1 MGNKDYSKGSSW
13 HKWDL
18 HVHTPYTHLN
28 KEYKCSEEE
37 FIQKLCD
44 SEIDCIGLTNY
55 FKFDEKE
62 FGLKEKI
69 EKKGIKVFYNLEV
82 RLDYQNKED
91 QCLDFHIIFSD
102 KAKPQEIDNFLRN
115 ADANVDGT
123 EKKLADLEKDD
134 FDKVVVN
141 FDQLLECLEKES
153 LKLRGKY
160 LLGFLSRGHGNSRS
174 SSNYKK
180 IANKSHFLI
189 HSSDNQKALKEEQSN
204 LSSDNQKALKEEQS
218 NLSSDNQKALKE
230 EQSNLSSD
238 NQKALKEEQSNL
250 SSDNQ
255 KALKE
260 EQSNLKKDREF
271 WLRYNKS
278 LLQSSDAHKE
288 EQIGKKYTWIKAEK
302 TFEGL
307 KQIIYEP
314 KTRVSIDENKP
325 QDPLYKIDCVGLN
338 FDKEVKTTN
347 EKGDTP
353 FCYAGFNETLFFSPY
368 FTCVIGGRGSGKSTL
383 LQLIASAIKNKSF
396 IKGLKYETIQ
406 KYIEIQPDIDIVDS
420 VEYLAQNEVEEFATN
435 VSKFTEAIFNRI
447 DSKSSGKL
455 KELEK
460 QITKGIEKFD
470 EQIRYW
476 QEKTKL
482 EEQLKESKKIRNKY
496 QSIIDAFT
504 DKNYLDKKDKLQA
517 KNQALI
523 DLEQSK
529 KGFLTFIEELKWV
542 VNFNSKENME
552 EKNSYDK
559 VYNQLK
565 QNICKELEQ
574 IDINIKNGCFK
585 SDEEN
590 IRTLKTEHEALSQE
604 IEEFLKEK
612 GVSNENIGD
621 IKNANDHLAN
631 IKKNIADLE
640 HEIKENANKIKGF
653 SYGDIDENIE
663 EFKKQINKEL
673 NKINS
678 TFEEISKNHKEVKPI
693 TIEYRLNEDV
703 FEGVFEDFDK
713 SVDKDLKIQRHQ
725 SKIKEYLK
733 RIELKDVIDMQ
744 HAEFIK
750 ELDSRIENKKA
761 AFYETMMD
769 VFDREIYFQIYQLLI
784 LKHLKN
790 VEKYKIF
797 EVRYD
802 KRALDETSFGQKCTA
817 VLVVLLSLGNNPII
831 IDEPE
836 AHLDSALIA
845 KYLVTLIKERKQERQ
860 IIFATH
866 NANFVLNADA
876 ELIIQLKNEN
886 NKIVARSFMIESDE
900 YKENLLKLEGGEKAF
915 KDRERKY
922 GITKDKN

>member
-1 MGNKDYSKGSSW
+1 MGNKDQNKGSSW

-28 KEYKCSEEE
+28 KAYQCSEDK
-37 FIQKLCD
+37 FIQKLCG

-62 FGLKEKI
+62 FDLKEKI
-69 EKKGIKVFYNLEV
+69 EKEGIKVFYNLEV
-82 RLDYQNKED
+82 RLDYKNNRNEF
-91 QCLDFHIIFSD
+91 LDFHIIFSD
-102 KAKPQEIDNFLRN
+102 KVTQQEIDNFLRN
-115 ADANVDGT
+115 ADANVGGT
-123 EKKLADLEKDD
+123 EKRLADLKEND
-134 FDKVVVN
+134 FNKAVVN

-160 LLGFLSRGHGNSRS
+160 LLGFLSRGHGSIECEFLEKGGRNETI
-174 SSNYKK
+174 YQK
-180 IANKSHFLI
+180 IINKSHFLI
-189 HSSDNQKALKEEQSN
+189 HSSNNQE
-204 LSSDNQKALKEEQS
+204 
-218 NLSSDNQKALKE
+218 
-230 EQSNLSSD
+230 
-238 NQKALKEEQSNL
+238 
-250 SSDNQ
+250 
-255 KALKE
+255 
-260 EQSNLKKDREF
+260 NLKKDREF
-271 WLRYNKS
+271 WLGYNKP

-314 KTRVSIDENKP
+314 ETRVSIDEEKP
-325 QDPLYKIDCVGLN
+325 QDPLYKIDSVGLN
-338 FDKEVKTTN
+338 FDEEVKTTN
-347 EKGDTP
+347 EQDDTP
-353 FCYAGFNETLFFSPY
+353 FCYAGFNETLFFSPN

-396 IKGLKYETIQ
+396 VKGLKHETIQ
-406 KYIEIQPDIDIVDS
+406 KYIEIQPDIDIMDS

-447 DSKSSGKL
+447 DSKSGGKL

-460 QITKGIEKFD
+460 QIKESIEKFD

-482 EEQLKESKKIRNKY
+482 EEQLKESENKRKKY
-496 QSIIDAFT
+496 QNIIDAFT

-517 KNQALI
+517 KHQALI

-529 KGFLTFIEELKWV
+529 EGFLTFIKELKRV
-542 VNFNSKENME
+542 VNFESKENME

-604 IEEFLKEK
+604 IGEFLKEK
-612 GVSNENIGD
+612 GVSDENIGD
-621 IKNANDHLAN
+621 IRNANYHLAN
-631 IKKNIADLE
+631 IKMDIDDLE
-640 HEIKENANKIKGF
+640 REMKEIANKIKGF
-653 SYGDIDENIE
+653 SYGDIDKNIE
-663 EFKKQINKEL
+663 EFKQQINEEL
-673 NKINS
+673 GKINS

-693 TIEYRLNEDV
+693 TIKYRLNEDV

-713 SVDKDLKIQRHQ
+713 LVDKGFNIQRHQ

-733 RIELKDVIDMQ
+733 EIELKDIIDMQ
-744 HAEFIK
+744 HADFI
-750 ELDSRIENKKA
+750 ERLDSLIENKKA
-761 AFYETMMD
+761 AFYETMKD
-769 VFDREIYFQIYQLLI
+769 IFDREIHFQIYRLLI
-784 LKHLKN
+784 LKHLRN

-802 KRALDETSFGQKCTA
+802 KRALNETSFGQRCTA

-836 AHLDSALIA
+836 AHLDSTLIANYLVALI
-845 KYLVTLIKERKQERQ
+845 KKRKQERQ

-886 NKIVARSFMIESDE
+886 NEIVAQSFTIESNE
-900 YKENLLKLEGGEKAF
+900 YKEDLLKLEGGEKAF

-922 GITKDKN
+922 GIIKDKN

>member
-1 MGNKDYSKGSSW
+1 MVRFEIILGENVGNKDQNKGSSW

-18 HVHTPYTHLN
+18 HAHTPYTHLN
-28 KEYKCSEEE
+28 KAYQCSEDE
-37 FIQKLCD
+37 FIQKLCG

-62 FGLKEKI
+62 FDLKEKI
-69 EKKGIKVFYNLEV
+69 EKEGIKVFYNLEV
-82 RLDYQNKED
+82 RLDYKNNRNEF
-91 QCLDFHIIFSD
+91 LDFHIIFSD
-102 KAKPQEIDNFLRN
+102 KVTQQEIDNFLRN
-115 ADANVDGT
+115 ADANVGGT
-123 EKKLADLEKDD
+123 EKRLADLKEND
-134 FDKVVVN
+134 FNKVVVN

-160 LLGFLSRGHGNSRS
+160 LLGFLSRGHGSIECEFLEKGGRNETI
-174 SSNYKK
+174 YQK
-180 IANKSHFLI
+180 IINKSHFLI
-189 HSSDNQKALKEEQSN
+189 HSSNNQE
-204 LSSDNQKALKEEQS
+204 
-218 NLSSDNQKALKE
+218 
-230 EQSNLSSD
+230 
-238 NQKALKEEQSNL
+238 
-250 SSDNQ
+250 
-255 KALKE
+255 
-260 EQSNLKKDREF
+260 NLKKDREF
-271 WLRYNKS
+271 WLGYNKP

-302 TFEGL
+302 TFERL

-314 KTRVSIDENKP
+314 ETRVSIDEEKP
-325 QDPLYKIDCVGLN
+325 QDPLYKTDSVGLN
-338 FDKEVKTTN
+338 FDEEVKTTN
-347 EKGDTP
+347 EQDDTP
-353 FCYAGFNETLFFSPY
+353 FCYAGFNETLFFSPN

-396 IKGLKYETIQ
+396 VKGLKHETIQ
-406 KYIEIQPDIDIVDS
+406 KYIEIQPDIDIMDS

-447 DSKSSGKL
+447 DSKSSGKP

-482 EEQLKESKKIRNKY
+482 EEQLKESENKRKKY

-517 KNQALI
+517 KHQALI

-529 KGFLTFIEELKWV
+529 EGFLTFIKELKRV
-542 VNFNSKENME
+542 VNFESKENME

-565 QNICKELEQ
+565 QDICKELEQ

-585 SDEEN
+585 SEDEK

-604 IEEFLKEK
+604 IREFLKEK
-612 GVSNENIGD
+612 GVSDESIGD
-621 IKNANDHLAN
+621 IRNANDHLAK
-631 IKKNIADLE
+631 IKMDINDLK
-640 HEIKENANKIKGF
+640 HEIKENANKIENF
-653 SYGDIDENIE
+653 SYEDMDKNIE
-663 EFKKQINKEL
+663 EFKDQINEKL
-673 NKINS
+673 SKINS
-678 TFEEISKNHKEVKPI
+678 AFEEISKNHKEVKPI
-693 TIEYRLNEDV
+693 TIEYRLNEDI
-703 FEGVFEDFDK
+703 FEEVFEDFDK
-713 SVDKDLKIQRHQ
+713 LVDKDFKIQKHQ

-733 RIELKDVIDMQ
+733 EIRLKDIINKQ
-744 HAEFIK
+744 HAEFI
-750 ELDSRIENKKA
+750 ERLDSLIKNKKA
-761 AFYETMMD
+761 AFYETLKD
-769 VFDREIYFQIYQLLI
+769 IFDREIHFQIYRLLI
-784 LKHLKN
+784 LKHLRN

-797 EVRYD
+797 KVRYD
-802 KRALDETSFGQKCTA
+802 KRALNETSFGQKCTA

-845 KYLVTLIKERKQERQ
+845 NYLVALIKEQKQKRQ

-886 NKIVARSFMIESDE
+886 NKIVARSFMIESDAYRGFIE
-900 YKENLLKLEGGEKAF
+900 IRG
-915 KDRERKY
+915 RRKSF
-922 GITKDKN
+922 

>member
-1 MGNKDYSKGSSW
+1 M
-13 HKWDL
+13 HA
-18 HVHTPYTHLN
+18 HTPYTHLN
-28 KEYKCSEEE
+28 KAYQCCEEE

-44 SEIDCIGLTNY
+44 SQIDCIGLTNY
-55 FKFDEKE
+55 FKFNEKE
-62 FGLKEKI
+62 FELKEKI
-69 EKKGIKVFYNLEV
+69 EKRGIKVFYNLEV
-82 RLDYQNKED
+82 RLDCQNKED

-102 KAKPQEIDNFLRN
+102 KVTQQEIDNFLRN
-115 ADANVDGT
+115 ADANVGGT

-134 FDKVVVN
+134 FDKAVVN

-160 LLGFLSRGHGNSRS
+160 LLGFLSRGHGSSRS
-174 SSNYKK
+174 SSNYEKIVKK
-180 IANKSHFLI
+180 VHFLI
-189 HSSDNQKALKEEQSN
+189 HSSNKQE
-204 LSSDNQKALKEEQS
+204 
-218 NLSSDNQKALKE
+218 
-230 EQSNLSSD
+230 
-238 NQKALKEEQSNL
+238 
-250 SSDNQ
+250 
-255 KALKE
+255 
-260 EQSNLKKDREF
+260 NLKKDREF
-271 WLRYNKS
+271 WLEYNKS

-288 EQIGKKYTWIKAEK
+288 GSIGEKYTWIKAEK

-314 KTRVSIDENKP
+314 ETRVGIDKEKP
-325 QDPLYKIDCVGLN
+325 QDPLYKIDSVGLN
-338 FDKEVKTTN
+338 FDEEVKTTN
-347 EKGDTP
+347 EQDDTP
-353 FCYAGFNETLFFSPY
+353 FCYAGFNETLFFSPN

-396 IKGLKYETIQ
+396 VKGLKHETIQ
-406 KYIEIQPDIDIVDS
+406 KYIEIQPDIDIMDS

-447 DSKSSGKL
+447 DSKSGGKL

-460 QITKGIEKFD
+460 QIKESIEKFD
-470 EQIRYW
+470 EQIAYW
-476 QEKTKL
+476 QEKNKL
-482 EEQLKESKKIRNKY
+482 EEQLKESEKIRKKY
-496 QSIIDAFT
+496 QSIVDAFT
-504 DKNYLDKKDKLQA
+504 DKDYLDKKAKLQ
-517 KNQALI
+517 KKRKALI

-529 KGFLTFIEELKWV
+529 EGFLTFIKELKRV
-542 VNFNSKENME
+542 VNFESKENME

-565 QNICKELEQ
+565 QDICKKLEE
-574 IDINIKNGCFK
+574 IDADIENGHFK

-590 IRTLKTEHEALSQE
+590 IEKLESEHQTLLQE
-604 IEEFLKEK
+604 IGEFLKEK
-612 GVSNENIGD
+612 GVSDESIGD
-621 IKNANDHLAN
+621 IRNANYHLAN
-631 IKKNIADLE
+631 IKMDINGLE
-640 HEIKENANKIKGF
+640 HEIKEIANKIENF

-663 EFKKQINKEL
+663 EFTKQINEEL
-673 NKINS
+673 GKINS
-678 TFEEISKNHKEVKPI
+678 AFKEISENHKEVKPI
-693 TIEYRLNEDV
+693 TIKYRLNEDV

-713 SVDKDLKIQRHQ
+713 LVDKGFNTQRHQ

-733 RIELKDVIDMQ
+733 EIELKNVTGMQ
-744 HAEFIK
+744 HAEFIEK
-750 ELDSRIENKKA
+750 LDRQIENKKA

-769 VFDREIYFQIYQLLI
+769 VFDSREIHFQIYRLLI
-784 LKHLKN
+784 LKHLRN

-802 KRALDETSFGQKCTA
+802 KRALNETSFGQKCTA

-845 KYLVTLIKERKQERQ
+845 NYLVALIKEQKQERQ
-860 IIFATH
+860 IIFAIH

-886 NKIVARSFMIESDE
+886 NKIVAQSFMIESDE
-900 YKENLLKLEGGEKAF
+900 YKEDLLKLEGGEKAF

-922 GITKDKN
+922 GITKDKY

>member
-1 MGNKDYSKGSSW
+1 MLGENMGNKDHSKGSSW

-18 HVHTPYTHLN
+18 HVHTPYTYLN
-28 KEYKCSEEE
+28 KAYQCCEEE

-44 SEIDCIGLTNY
+44 SQIDCIGLTNY
-55 FKFDEKE
+55 FKFNEKE
-62 FGLKEKI
+62 FDLKEKI
-69 EKKGIKVFYNLEV
+69 EKKDIKVFYNLEV

-102 KAKPQEIDNFLRN
+102 KVTQQEIDNFLKN
-115 ADANVDGT
+115 ADANVGGT

-134 FDKVVVN
+134 FDKAVVN

-174 SSNYKK
+174 SSNDKK
-180 IANKSHFLI
+180 ITNKSHFLI
-189 HSSDNQKALKEEQSN
+189 HSSDSQQ
-204 LSSDNQKALKEEQS
+204 
-218 NLSSDNQKALKE
+218 
-230 EQSNLSSD
+230 
-238 NQKALKEEQSNL
+238 
-250 SSDNQ
+250 
-255 KALKE
+255 
-260 EQSNLKKDREF
+260 NLKKDREF
-271 WLRYNKS
+271 WLEYNKP

-288 EQIGKKYTWIKAEK
+288 EQIGKKCTWIKAEK

-338 FDKEVKTTN
+338 FDKAVKITN

-396 IKGLKYETIQ
+396 VKGLELETK

-435 VSKFTEAIFNRI
+435 VSKFTEAIFNRM
-447 DSKSSGKL
+447 DSKSSGRL

-470 EQIRYW
+470 EQIACW

-482 EEQLKESKKIRNKY
+482 EKQLKESEKIRKKY
-496 QSIIDAFT
+496 QNIINTFT
-504 DKNYLDKKDKLQA
+504 DKNYLDKKRQIA
-517 KNQALI
+517 KTREALI
-523 DLEQSK
+523 DLKQSK
-529 KGFLTFIEELKWV
+529 EGFLTFIKELKRV
-542 VNFNSKENME
+542 VNFESKENMK

-565 QNICKELEQ
+565 QDICKKIEE
-574 IDINIKNGCFK
+574 IDADIKNGCFK
-585 SDEEN
+585 SDEEK
-590 IRTLKTEHEALSQE
+590 IEKLASEHQTLLQE
-604 IEEFLKEK
+604 IGEFLKEK
-612 GVSNENIGD
+612 GVSDESIGD
-621 IKNANDHLAN
+621 IRNANYHLAN
-631 IKKNIADLE
+631 IKMDIADLKCE
-640 HEIKENANKIKGF
+640 RKENTNKIEGF
-653 SYGDIDENIE
+653 SYEDMDKNIE
-663 EFKKQINKEL
+663 EFKNQINEEL

-678 TFEEISKNHKEVKPI
+678 VFEEISKNHKEVKPI
-693 TIEYRLNEDV
+693 TIEYRLNENV

-713 SVDKDLKIQRHQ
+713 LVDKGFNIQRHQ

-733 RIELKDVIDMQ
+733 GIELKDIIDVQ
-744 HAEFIK
+744 CTEFIEK
-750 ELDSRIENKKA
+750 LDSLIENKKA

-769 VFDREIYFQIYQLLI
+769 VFNREIHFQIYRLLI
-784 LKHLKN
+784 LKHLRN

-802 KRALDETSFGQKCTA
+802 KRALNETSFGQRCTA

-886 NKIVARSFMIESDE
+886 NKIIVQSFTIESDG
-900 YKENLLKLEGGEKAF
+900 YRDDLLKLEGGEEAF
-915 KDRERKY
+915 KNRERKY

>member
-1 MGNKDYSKGSSW
+1 MGNKDQNKGSSW

-18 HVHTPYTHLN
+18 HTHTPYTHLN
-28 KEYKCSEEE
+28 KAYQCSEDE
-37 FIQKLCD
+37 FIQKLCG

-62 FGLKEKI
+62 FELKKRI
-69 EKKGIKVFYNLEV
+69 EKEGIKVFYNLEV
-82 RLDYQNKED
+82 RLDYQNNKD

-102 KAKPQEIDNFLRN
+102 KVTQQEIDNFLRN
-115 ADANVDGT
+115 ADANVGGT
-123 EKKLADLEKDD
+123 EKKLADLKKDD
-134 FDKVVVN
+134 FDKAVVN

-174 SSNYKK
+174 SSNYEKIVKK
-180 IANKSHFLI
+180 VHFLI
-189 HSSDNQKALKEEQSN
+189 HSSNKQE
-204 LSSDNQKALKEEQS
+204 
-218 NLSSDNQKALKE
+218 
-230 EQSNLSSD
+230 
-238 NQKALKEEQSNL
+238 
-250 SSDNQ
+250 
-255 KALKE
+255 
-260 EQSNLKKDREF
+260 NLKKDREY
-271 WLRYNKS
+271 WLKCNKP

-314 KTRVSIDENKP
+314 ETRVSIDENKP

-338 FDKEVKTTN
+338 FNKEVKTTN
-347 EKGDTP
+347 EQDDTP

-435 VSKFTEAIFNRI
+435 VSKFTEAIFNRM
-447 DSKSSGKL
+447 DSKSSGTL

-470 EQIRYW
+470 GQIAYW
-476 QEKTKL
+476 QEKNKL
-482 EEQLKESKKIRNKY
+482 EEQLKDSEKIRKKH

-504 DKNYLDKKDKLQA
+504 DKDYLDKKAKLQA
-517 KNQALI
+517 KHQSLI
-523 DLEQSK
+523 DLKQSK
-529 KGFLTFIEELKWV
+529 EGFWTFIKELKRV
-542 VNFNSKENME
+542 VNFDSKENME
-552 EKNSYDK
+552 EKNNYDKYDK

-565 QNICKELEQ
+565 QDICKELKQ
-574 IDINIKNGCFK
+574 IDINIKNGCFN
-585 SDEEN
+585 SEDEK
-590 IRTLKTEHEALSQE
+590 IRTLETEQEALSQE
-604 IEEFLKEK
+604 IGEFLKEK
-612 GVSNENIGD
+612 GVSDENIGD
-621 IKNANDHLAN
+621 IRNANYHLAN
-631 IKKNIADLE
+631 EKMNIADLE
-640 HEIKENANKIKGF
+640 REIKEIANKIENF
-653 SYGDIDENIE
+653 SYEDMDKNIE
-663 EFKKQINKEL
+663 EFKNQINKEL

-678 TFEEISKNHKEVKPI
+678 AFAKISKNHKEEVRLI
-693 TIEYRLNEDV
+693 TIKYYLNEDV

-713 SVDKDLKIQRHQ
+713 LVDKGFNIQRHQ

-733 RIELKDVIDMQ
+733 EIELKDVIDMQ

-784 LKHLKN
+784 LKHLRN

-802 KRALDETSFGQKCTA
+802 KRALRETSFGQRCTA
-817 VLVVLLSLGNNPII
+817 VLVILLSLGNNPII

-886 NKIVARSFMIESDE
+886 NKIVARSFMIESNE
-900 YKENLLKLEGGEKAF
+900 YKEDLLKLEGGEKAF

>member
-1 MGNKDYSKGSSW
+1 MGNKDHSKGSSW

-18 HVHTPYTHLN
+18 HIHTPYTHLN
-28 KEYKCSEEE
+28 KAYQCSEDE
-37 FIQKLCD
+37 FIQKLCG

-62 FGLKEKI
+62 FELKEKI
-69 EKKGIKVFYNLEV
+69 EKESIKAFYNLEV

-102 KAKPQEIDNFLRN
+102 KVTQQEIDNFLRN
-115 ADANVDGT
+115 ADANVGGT

-134 FDKVVVN
+134 FDKAVVN

-153 LKLRGKY
+153 LNLRDKY
-160 LLGFLSRGHGNSRS
+160 LLGFLSRGHGSIECEFLGKGGRNETI
-174 SSNYKK
+174 YQK
-180 IANKSHFLI
+180 IINKSHFLI
-189 HSSDNQKALKEEQSN
+189 HSSNNQE
-204 LSSDNQKALKEEQS
+204 
-218 NLSSDNQKALKE
+218 
-230 EQSNLSSD
+230 
-238 NQKALKEEQSNL
+238 
-250 SSDNQ
+250 
-255 KALKE
+255 
-260 EQSNLKKDREF
+260 NLKKDREF
-271 WLRYNKS
+271 WLKCNKS
-278 LLQSSDAHKE
+278 LLQSSDAHEE
-288 EQIGKKYTWIKAEK
+288 EQIGKRYTWIKAEK

-314 KTRVSIDENKP
+314 ETRVSIDEEKS
-325 QDPLYKIDCVGLN
+325 QDPLYKIDCVGLHFN
-338 FDKEVKTTN
+338 EDVKITN

-353 FCYAGFNETLFFSPY
+353 FCYAGFNETLFFSPN

-396 IKGLKYETIQ
+396 VKGLRLETIQ
-406 KYIEIQPDIDIVDS
+406 KSLKIQSSIDIADNI
-420 VEYLAQNEVEEFATN
+420 EYLAQNEVEEFATN

-460 QITKGIEKFD
+460 QIKESIEKFD

-482 EEQLKESKKIRNKY
+482 EEQLKESENKRKKY

-517 KNQALI
+517 KHQALI

-529 KGFLTFIEELKWV
+529 EGFLTFIKELKRV
-542 VNFNSKENME
+542 VNFESKENME

-565 QNICKELEQ
+565 QDICKELER

-585 SDEEN
+585 SEDEK
-590 IRTLKTEHEALSQE
+590 IRTLKTEREVLSQE
-604 IEEFLKEK
+604 IGEFLKEK
-612 GVSNENIGD
+612 GVSDENIGD
-621 IKNANDHLAN
+621 IRNANDHLAN
-631 IKKNIADLE
+631 IKKNIDDLK
-640 HEIKENANKIKGF
+640 HEIKENANKIENF
-653 SYGDIDENIE
+653 SYEDMDKNIE
-663 EFKKQINKEL
+663 EFKDQINEEL
-673 NKINS
+673 GKINS
-678 TFEEISKNHKEVKPI
+678 AFKKISKNHKEVKPI
-693 TIEYRLNEDV
+693 TIKYRLNEDI
-703 FEGVFEDFDK
+703 FEEVFEDFDK
-713 SVDKDLKIQRHQ
+713 LVDKGFNTQRHQ

-733 RIELKDVIDMQ
+733 EIELKNVTGMQ
-744 HAEFIK
+744 HAEFIE
-750 ELDSRIENKKA
+750 ELYNSIDNKKA
-761 AFYETMMD
+761 AFYETLKD
-769 VFDREIYFQIYQLLI
+769 IFDREIHFQIYRLLI
-784 LKHLKN
+784 LKHLRN

-797 EVRYD
+797 KVRYD
-802 KRALDETSFGQKCTA
+802 KRALNETSFGQKCTA

-845 KYLVTLIKERKQERQ
+845 NYLVALIKKQKQKRQ

-886 NKIVARSFMIESDE
+886 NKIVAQSFMIESDA
-900 YKENLLKLEGGEKAF
+900 YKEDLLKLEGGEKAF

-922 GITKDKN
+922 GITKDKTKNKE

>member
-1 MGNKDYSKGSSW
+1 MGNKDHSKGSSW

-18 HVHTPYTHLN
+18 HVHTPYTYLN
-28 KEYKCSEEE
+28 KAYQCSEED

-55 FKFDEKE
+55 FKFNEKE
-62 FGLKEKI
+62 FELKEKI
-69 EKKGIKVFYNLEV
+69 EKRGIKVFYNLEV

-102 KAKPQEIDNFLRN
+102 KVTQQEIDNFLRN
-115 ADANVDGT
+115 ADANVGGT

-134 FDKVVVN
+134 FDKAVVN

-160 LLGFLSRGHGNSRS
+160 LLGFLSRGHGSSRS
-174 SSNYKK
+174 SSNYEKIVKK
-180 IANKSHFLI
+180 VHFLI
-189 HSSDNQKALKEEQSN
+189 HSSNKQE
-204 LSSDNQKALKEEQS
+204 
-218 NLSSDNQKALKE
+218 
-230 EQSNLSSD
+230 
-238 NQKALKEEQSNL
+238 
-250 SSDNQ
+250 
-255 KALKE
+255 
-260 EQSNLKKDREF
+260 NLKKDREF
-271 WLRYNKS
+271 WLEYNKP
-278 LLQSSDAHKE
+278 LLQSSDAHEE
-288 EQIGKKYTWIKAEK
+288 EQIGNKYTWIKAEK

-307 KQIIYEP
+307 KQIIYES

-338 FDKEVKTTN
+338 FDKAVKITN
-347 EKGDTP
+347 EKGEIP

-396 IKGLKYETIQ
+396 VKGLRLETIQ
-406 KYIEIQPDIDIVDS
+406 KSLKIQSDIDIADS

-455 KELEK
+455 KELER

-470 EQIRYW
+470 EQIACW

-482 EEQLKESKKIRNKY
+482 EEQLKESEKIRKKY
-496 QSIIDAFT
+496 QRIINTFT
-504 DKNYLDKKDKLQA
+504 DKNYLDKKDKLQ
-517 KNQALI
+517 KTREELI
-523 DLEQSK
+523 DLRQSK
-529 KGFLTFIEELKWV
+529 EGFLTFIKELKRV
-542 VNFNSKENME
+542 VNFESKENME

-565 QNICKELEQ
+565 QDICKELEQ

-585 SDEEN
+585 SDEEK
-590 IRTLKTEHEALSQE
+590 IEKLESEHQTLLQE
-604 IEEFLKEK
+604 IGEFLKEK
-612 GVSNENIGD
+612 GVSDENIGD
-621 IKNANDHLAN
+621 IRNANYHLAN
-631 IKKNIADLE
+631 EKMNIADLE
-640 HEIKENANKIKGF
+640 REIKEIANKIESF
-653 SYGDIDENIE
+653 SYEDMDKNIE
-663 EFKKQINKEL
+663 KFKNQINEEL
-673 NKINS
+673 NKINLA
-678 TFEEISKNHKEVKPI
+678 FKEISKNHKEEVRLI
-693 TIEYRLNEDV
+693 TIKYYLNEDI

-713 SVDKDLKIQRHQ
+713 LVDKGFNIQKHQ

-733 RIELKDVIDMQ
+733 GIELKDIIDVQ
-744 HAEFIK
+744 CAEFIEK
-750 ELDSRIENKKA
+750 LDSLIENKKA

-769 VFDREIYFQIYQLLI
+769 VFNREIHFQIYRLLI
-784 LKHLKN
+784 LKHLRN

-802 KRALDETSFGQKCTA
+802 KRALNEASFGQRCTA

-886 NKIVARSFMIESDE
+886 NKIIAQSFTIESDG
-900 YKENLLKLEGGEKAF
+900 YRDDLLKLEGGEEAF
-915 KDRERKY
+915 KNRERKY

>member
-1 MGNKDYSKGSSW
+1 MGDKDYSKGSSW

-18 HVHTPYTHLN
+18 HAHTPYTHLN
-28 KEYKCSEEE
+28 KAYKCSEEE

-44 SEIDCIGLTNY
+44 SQIDCIGLTNY
-55 FKFDEKE
+55 FKFNEKE

-82 RLDYQNKED
+82 RLDYKNNRNEF
-91 QCLDFHIIFSD
+91 LDFHIIFSD
-102 KAKPQEIDNFLRN
+102 KVKKQEIDNFLRN
-115 ADANVDGT
+115 VEANVGGT
-123 EKKLADLEKDD
+123 EKKLAGLEKDD
-134 FDKVVVN
+134 FDEAVVN

-160 LLGFLSRGHGNSRS
+160 LLGFLSRGHGSIECEFLEKGGRNETI
-174 SSNYKK
+174 YQK
-180 IANKSHFLI
+180 IINKSHFLI
-189 HSSDNQKALKEEQSN
+189 HSSNNQE
-204 LSSDNQKALKEEQS
+204 
-218 NLSSDNQKALKE
+218 
-230 EQSNLSSD
+230 
-238 NQKALKEEQSNL
+238 
-250 SSDNQ
+250 
-255 KALKE
+255 
-260 EQSNLKKDREF
+260 NLKKDREF
-271 WLRYNKS
+271 WLKHNKP
-278 LLQSSDAHKE
+278 LLQSSDAHQE
-288 EQIGKKYTWIKAEK
+288 EQIGQKYTWIKAEK
-302 TFEGL
+302 AFEGL

-314 KTRVSIDENKP
+314 ETRVSINENKP
-325 QDPLYKIDCVGLN
+325 QDPLYKINSVGLN
-338 FDKEVKTTN
+338 FDEEVKTTN
-347 EKGDTP
+347 EQDDTP
-353 FCYAGFNETLFFSPY
+353 FCYAGFNETLFFSPN

-383 LQLIASAIKNKSF
+383 LQLIASAIKEESF
-396 IKGLKYETIQ
+396 VKGLKHETIK
-406 KYIEIQPDIDIVDS
+406 KYIEIQPNINIVDS

-447 DSKSSGKL
+447 DSKSSGTL

-460 QITKGIEKFD
+460 QIKESIEKFD

-482 EEQLKESKKIRNKY
+482 EEQLKESEKIRKKY

-504 DKNYLDKKDKLQA
+504 DKNYLDKKDKLQ
-517 KNQALI
+517 KKHKALI

-529 KGFLTFIEELKWV
+529 VGFWTFIEELKRV

-565 QNICKELEQ
+565 QNICKKLEQ

-604 IEEFLKEK
+604 IGEFLKEK
-612 GVSNENIGD
+612 GVSDESIGD
-621 IKNANDHLAN
+621 IRNANYHLAN
-631 IKKNIADLE
+631 IKMDINGLE
-640 HEIKENANKIKGF
+640 HEIKEIANKIENF
-653 SYGDIDENIE
+653 SYGDIDKNIE
-663 EFKKQINKEL
+663 EFKDQINEKL
-673 NKINS
+673 SKINS
-678 TFEEISKNHKEVKPI
+678 AFEEISKNHKEVKPI
-693 TIEYRLNEDV
+693 TIEYRLNEDI
-703 FEGVFEDFDK
+703 FEEVFEDFDK
-713 SVDKDLKIQRHQ
+713 LVDKGFNTQRHQ

-733 RIELKDVIDMQ
+733 EIELKNVTGMQ
-744 HAEFIK
+744 HAEFI
-750 ELDSRIENKKA
+750 ERLDSLIENKKA
-761 AFYETMMD
+761 AFYETMKD
-769 VFDREIYFQIYQLLI
+769 IFDREIHFQIYRLLI
-784 LKHLKN
+784 LKHLRN

-802 KRALDETSFGQKCTA
+802 KRALNETSFGQKCTA

-845 KYLVTLIKERKQERQ
+845 NYLVALIKKRKQERQ

-886 NKIVARSFMIESDE
+886 NKIVVRSFMIESNE
-900 YKENLLKLEGGEKAF
+900 YKEDLLKLEGGEEAF
-915 KDRERKY
+915 KNRERKY

>member
-1 MGNKDYSKGSSW
+1 MGNKDQNKGSSW
-13 HKWDL
+13 YKWDL

-28 KEYKCSEEE
+28 KAYQCSEED

-44 SEIDCIGLTNY
+44 SKIDCIGLTNY
-55 FKFDEKE
+55 FKFNKEE

-69 EKKGIKVFYNLEV
+69 EERGIKVFYNLEV

-102 KAKPQEIDNFLRN
+102 EVSSDGIKKFLLN
-115 ADANVDGT
+115 MKANVCGI
-123 EKKLADLEKDD
+123 EKKLADLEEDD
-134 FDKVVVN
+134 FDKAVVN
-141 FDQLLECLEKES
+141 FDRLLECLEKES

-160 LLGFLSRGHGNSRS
+160 LLGFLSRGHGSSRS

-180 IANKSHFLI
+180 IFDKSHFLI
-189 HSSDNQKALKEEQSN
+189 HSSDNQE
-204 LSSDNQKALKEEQS
+204 
-218 NLSSDNQKALKE
+218 
-230 EQSNLSSD
+230 
-238 NQKALKEEQSNL
+238 
-250 SSDNQ
+250 
-255 KALKE
+255 
-260 EQSNLKKDREF
+260 NLKKDREF
-271 WLRYNKS
+271 WLEYNKP

-288 EQIGKKYTWIKAEK
+288 GSIGEKYTWIKAEK

-307 KQIIYEP
+307 KQIVYEP
-314 KTRVSIDENKP
+314 ETRVSIDEEKP
-325 QDPLYKIDCVGLN
+325 QDPLYKIDSVGLHFN
-338 FDKEVKTTN
+338 EYVKITN

-353 FCYAGFNETLFFSPY
+353 FCYAGFNETLFFSPN

-383 LQLIASAIKNKSF
+383 LQLIVSAIKNNSF
-396 IKGLKYETIQ
+396 VKDLKHETIQ
-406 KYIEIQPDIDIVDS
+406 KCIKIEPDIDTVDS

-470 EQIRYW
+470 DQIAYW

-482 EEQLKESKKIRNKY
+482 EEQLKESEKIRKKY
-496 QSIIDAFT
+496 QSIVDAFT
-504 DKNYLDKKDKLQA
+504 DKDYLDKRDKLQA
-517 KNQALI
+517 TRKVLI
-523 DLEQSK
+523 DLKQSK
-529 KGFLTFIEELKWV
+529 EGFLTFIKELKRV
-542 VNFNSKENME
+542 VNFESKENME

-565 QNICKELEQ
+565 QDICKKLEE
-574 IDINIKNGCFK
+574 IDADIENGHFK

-590 IRTLKTEHEALSQE
+590 IEKLESERQTLLQE
-604 IEEFLKEK
+604 IGEFLKEK
-612 GVSNENIGD
+612 GVSDENIGD
-621 IKNANDHLAN
+621 VRNANYYLAN
-631 IKKNIADLE
+631 IKMNINDLK
-640 HEIKENANKIKGF
+640 HEIKEIANKIEGF
-653 SYGDIDENIE
+653 SYGDIDKNIE
-663 EFKKQINKEL
+663 EFKDQINEEL
-673 NKINS
+673 SKINS
-678 TFEEISKNHKEVKPI
+678 AFEEISKNHKEVKPI
-693 TIEYRLNEDV
+693 TIEYRLNEDI
-703 FEGVFEDFDK
+703 FEEVFEDFDK
-713 SVDKDLKIQRHQ
+713 LVDKGFNTQRHQ

-733 RIELKDVIDMQ
+733 EIELKNVTGMQ
-744 HAEFIK
+744 HAEFIEK
-750 ELDSRIENKKA
+750 LDSRIENKKA
-761 AFYETMMD
+761 AFYETMKD
-769 VFDREIYFQIYQLLI
+769 IFDREIHFQIYRILI
-784 LKHLKN
+784 LKHLRN

-797 EVRYD
+797 KVRYD
-802 KRALDETSFGQKCTA
+802 KRALNETSFGQKCTA

-845 KYLVTLIKERKQERQ
+845 NYLVALIKKQKQKRQ

-886 NKIVARSFMIESDE
+886 NKIVAQSFMIESDA
-900 YKENLLKLEGGEKAF
+900 YKEDLLKLEGGEKAF

-922 GITKDKN
+922 GITKDKTKNKE